1 MDIPNNHYYH
11 PMGVK
16 KGYMKM
22 IHSKNK
28 KDKSIINKISFTKEK
43 ITGRAG
49 LSLFSKYF
57 KNIGIFIKLLNYF
70 KKLKRNSKG
79 FEVED
84 IFFQLFCRW
93 D

>member
-11 PMGVK
+11 PMGAK

-49 LSLFSKYF
+49 LALFIKYC
-57 KNIGIFIKLLNYF
+57 KNIKIFSLL
-70 KKLKRNSKG
+70 LSQ
-79 FEVED
+79 
-84 IFFQLFCRW
+84 FQS
-93 D
+93 

>member
-1 MDIPNNHYYH
+1 
-11 PMGVK
+11 
-16 KGYMKM
+16 M

-70 KKLKRNSKG
+70 KKLKRNCKALKEILKELFIWRLKILKPEEIPICSK
-79 FEVED
+79 
-84 IFFQLFCRW
+84 
-93 D
+93 